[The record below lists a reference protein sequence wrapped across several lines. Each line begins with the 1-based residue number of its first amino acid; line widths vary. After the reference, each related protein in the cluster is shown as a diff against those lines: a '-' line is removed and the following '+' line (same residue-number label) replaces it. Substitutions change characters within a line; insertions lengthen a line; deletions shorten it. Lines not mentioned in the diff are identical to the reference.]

1 MGADVDR
8 VERLLTPV
16 FDGYDRWRDRAQHW
30 IDETAGK
37 PIRAWIAPILLAFA
51 ATAAFVGLLRLL
63 LSAAVGFGSSGRWTV
78 VAFIGTVAVIV
89 LVVVTRNVVVSLADP
104 SQRRLLLIALITS
117 GAGILTSVQAVVA
130 LTIALSDSPPTL
142 WTVERF
148 YLWRLVDSVPLL
160 DIPARLDWTEPPVL
174 PGLPGHVL
182 ELAFALVVIP
192 PLVRVGIALYGHAE
206 DRARERN
213 YSEALAHRFQARRP
227 WSSLADPRLTTVAT
241 AAGAGWVLVEFYRH
255 TPTRVVSL
263 TTLAGAVAAA
273 ALAVAA
279 TVTVRRLYDFL
290 SEQAALITLA
300 CAALLVWFD
309 SPARQA
315 LLPSAAPLGLWAKI
329 GVTLAA
335 WLVLLLVVLVFV
347 WSDPEFMEALV
358 ALTLVTGFLGADAPA
373 TGWLREHVTW
383 RPWELPLDRVLA
395 TAGAWFTVAFLVHL
409 LWAVVKRQPILGRAD
424 FGDTAS
430 GLRQD
435 LRAYVLR
442 AVHVVIAAGAALTL
456 LRSTSA
462 ASTSATTPGPWTEA
476 SQSLTAAAW
485 HIVDSLPGPGVTE
498 ILDWRL
504 TAEVTG
510 RWAGLVLILAVGAT
524 VLLVALPLVR
534 TVALWARLTAGRPRS
549 SDALASV
556 PGAVADDLA
565 AVVAFME
572 GVAAHGE
579 PGITLVPRARRMPF
593 GSRVDL
599 VFPTHPAGRRLVQA
613 ELNMAALVR
622 LFGHES
628 PWYQAADRAFAAT
641 ARAFGAHGGP
651 AAARFESVRSQDTVA
666 AARASVDE
674 YTALISQWRAVWQA
688 GLPGGEPAAAETV
701 G

>member
-1 MGADVDR
+1 M
-8 VERLLTPV
+8 ERLLTPV
-16 FDGYDRWRDRAQHW
+16 FDGYDRGRDRAQRW

-37 PIRAWIAPILLAFA
+37 PIRSWIVPILLAFA
-51 ATAAFVGLLRLL
+51 VTAAFVGLFRLL
-63 LSAAVGFGSSGRWTV
+63 LAAAVGFGSFGRWTV
-78 VAFIGTVAVIV
+78 VAFLGTVAVVV
-89 LVVVTRNVVVSLADP
+89 LAVVTRNVVVSLADP

-130 LTIALSDSPPTL
+130 LTIALSDNPPPL
-142 WTVERF
+142 WTIERF
-148 YLWRLVDSVPLL
+148 YLWRLLDSVPLL
-160 DIPARLDWTEPPVL
+160 DIPARLDWAEPPVL

-213 YSEALAHRFQARRP
+213 YTEALAHRFRARRP

-241 AAGAGWVLVEFYRH
+241 AAGAGWILVGLYRH

-273 ALAVAA
+273 ALAVLA
-279 TVTVRRLYDFL
+279 TVTVRWLYDFL

-309 SPARQA
+309 SPVRQV
-315 LLPSAAPLGLWAKI
+315 LLPSAAPLGTWAKI
-329 GVTLAA
+329 GVTLAV
-335 WLVLLLVVLVFV
+335 WLVLLLVVLVFL
-347 WSDPEFMEALV
+347 WSDPEFLEALV
-358 ALTLVTGFLGADAPA
+358 ALTLVIGFLGTDAPA
-373 TGWLREHVTW
+373 AGWLGEHVTW

-395 TAGAWFTVAFLVHL
+395 TAAAWFTVAFLVHL
-409 LWAVVKRQPILGRAD
+409 LWAVARRQQILGRAD
-424 FGDTAS
+424 YGDTAS

-456 LRSTSA
+456 LRSA
-462 ASTSATTPGPWTEA
+462 HTSATTAGPWTEA

-485 HIVDSLPGPGVTE
+485 HVVDSLPGPGVTE

-504 TAEVTG
+504 TADVTG
-510 RWAGLVLILAVGAT
+510 RWTGLVVILAIGAT
-524 VLLVALPLVR
+524 VLLVAVPLVR

-549 SDALASV
+549 GDALASV

-565 AVVAFME
+565 AVVAFLE
-572 GVAAHGE
+572 EAAAHGE
-579 PGITLVPRARRMPF
+579 PGFTLVPRARRMPF
-593 GSRVDL
+593 GSRVRL
-599 VFPTHPAGRRLVQA
+599 VIPTETAGRRLVQA

-651 AAARFESVRSQDTVA
+651 TEARFDAARTQDTLA

-674 YTALISQWRAVWQA
+674 YTALIAQWRATWQA
-688 GLPGGEPAAAETV
+688 GSPGAEPAAAATV
-701 G
+701 E